1 MQQQMTDLR
10 KRVNLRQQW
19 VQLGV
24 AAAGVIAPLIA
35 RWTDLRAT
43 ERARALAEE
52 AQARLKSTREL
63 APRARA
69 DAQRQLSGMLRAGP
83 LAARKKG
90 SARLWLIGA
99 GVGLVAAGAGA
110 YVLVRRRM
118 AAASEEPLVELP
130 ITVANGK
137 AGYANGTVSTAQR
150 RAQTSATASAAHS
163 ATSAATP
170 TRPVV
175 VEPTVQTGGG
185 ATLTPEGAPAGV
197 VKPEEAPFIG
207 NIRTM
212 IYHEANAENLPA
224 EENRIYFAS
233 EQEAI
238 DADYRRD
245 RDEVPRS
252 DTSAARTE
260 EHAE

>member
-69 DAQRQLSGMLRAGP
+69 DAQRQLSGLLREGP

-118 AAASEEPLVELP
+118 AAAGEEPLVELP

-137 AGYANGTVSTAQR
+137 AGYANGAVSAAHH
-150 RAQTSATASAAHS
+150 RAQTSATA
-163 ATSAATP
+163 SAATP

-245 RDEVPRS
+245 RDELPRS